1 MVSIVPVVVV
11 DVSVHCEDAVK
22 VGLPAAS
29 RWPANPPQRPQS
41 SLGHDGT
48 MQKPHRVPEVHS
60 WSHWSLH
67 SPSSMCLQDIHHSA
81 GVGGQSLAANRMGV
95 ESGG

>member
-41 SLGHDGT
+41 TTVSH
-48 MQKPHRVPEVHS
+48 KVH
-60 WSHWSLH
+60 
-67 SPSSMCLQDIHHSA
+67 
-81 GVGGQSLAANRMGV
+81 MGKAKHN
-95 ESGG
+95 SNAS